1 VREERPI
8 VRTRLA
14 IAGRAG
20 HTIGLEVVRPEGR
33 GPFPALIDVHGG
45 AWSHFGPEVDFV
57 WCEGLARR
65 GLAMISV
72 RMRLAPEHP
81 FPACFEDVRDATRWV
96 RAHARE
102 LAIDHARLGV
112 IGGST
117 GGHLALL
124 LGLDPPIAR
133 SPTKEGDPEGR
144 ADLVVALWPVV
155 DVPARYRMVSGDRR
169 SGPIDEAPTQ
179 ERRTATRTPD
189 TARLVRALRSL
200 EHARRVSQG
209 AIDPLIAFGQRLVAW
224 LGERA
229 LAREKLYLALR
240 RGHEGAFAD
249 EAAMAAAS
257 PAQLVREGR
266 HAARPPVLIVEGA
279 RDPNLVPGATAA
291 FAATYRARGG
301 CATYERV
308 PSLGHSY
315 GNVPGPDADR
325 LIERVARWLERSW
338 PAAQRTCAASAARA
352 PEGRGW

>member
-1 VREERPI
+1 MREERPI

-20 HTIGLEVVRPEGR
+20 HTIGLEVVRPEGQ

-102 LAIDHARLGV
+102 LAVDPARLGV

-144 ADLVVALWPVV
+144 AEVVVALWPVV
-155 DVPARYRMVSGDRR
+155 DVPARYRMVSGDGA
-169 SGPIDEAPTQ
+169 SGPIDEA
-179 ERRTATRTPD
+179 RTREWRTTTRTPD

-200 EHARRVSQG
+200 EHARRVSRG
-209 AIDPLIAFGQRLVAW
+209 AIDPLIALGQRLVAW
-224 LGERA
+224 LGEGS

-257 PAQLVREGR
+257 PAQLVRDGR
-266 HAARPPVLIVEGA
+266 HAARPPILIVEGA
-279 RDPNLVPGATAA
+279 RDPNLVPGASEA
-291 FAATYRARGG
+291 FVACYRAGG
-301 CATYERV
+301 GEARCVRE

-325 LIERVARWLERSW
+325 LIEHVARWLERSW
-338 PAAQRTCAASAARA
+338 SAARRSAASAARA
-352 PEGRGW
+352 PEEGGW

>member
-1 VREERPI
+1 MTEARPI
-8 VRTRLA
+8 VRTQLA

-20 HTIGLEVVRPEGR
+20 HTIELEVVRPQGN
-33 GPFPALIDVHGG
+33 GPFPALMDVHGG
-45 AWSHFGPEVDFV
+45 AWTHFGPEVDFV

-65 GLAMISV
+65 GVATVSV

-81 FPACFEDVRDATRWV
+81 FPACFEDVRDATRWA
-96 RAHARE
+96 RGHARE
-102 LAIDHARLGV
+102 LAIDPARLGV

-124 LGLDPPIAR
+124 LGLDPEIAR
-133 SPTKEGDPEGR
+133 SPTNEGDPRDR
-144 ADLVVALWPVV
+144 ADVVVALWPIV
-155 DVPARYRMVSGDRR
+155 DVPARYRMVCGE
-169 SGPIDEAPTQ
+169 GPRARLAP
-179 ERRTATRTPD
+179 TATRSPD

-200 EHARRVSQG
+200 ERARRATHG
-209 AIDPLIAFGQRLVAW
+209 AVDPLISLGQRLVAW

-229 LAREKLYLALR
+229 TPRRTLFEALR

-257 PAQLVREGR
+257 PAQLVREGQ

-279 RDPNLVPGATAA
+279 RDPNLVPGASAA
-291 FAATYRARGG
+291 FVERYRASGG
-301 CATYERV
+301 QARYVCE

-325 LIERVARWLERSW
+325 LIEQIARWLETAW
-338 PAAQRTCAASAARA
+338 PAPEASSHASDTCPQQGSKV
-352 PEGRGW
+352 GGT